1 MKNYSVYWYKLPEH
15 DNLYVQG
22 YIGITNNMKRRNLE
36 HRRNKSVT
44 HFTNALKLYDIVE
57 YEVLH
62 TELTIEEASDLEYA
76 YRPSTNIG
84 WNSAIGG
91 SDSLGVTLS
100 VPITLYHESDHN
112 KLYNFNSITEAA
124 DTIKVSRARLAQ
136 AKSRGKQHYGYDGW
150 AIVINPTIDRSTTL
164 NIAQIASSR
173 LLGIKRNKPSH
184 FKGVTTRW
192 TDEQKQAISQT
203 HKGKTISEEHKQALR
218 NKNRISP
225 SLCKQVTLKHKD
237 SDTEYTFHS
246 ISEASRQLEL
256 PLSRLKSKAQRPL
269 NQYGLDGWAITSLG
283 SE

>member
-15 DNLYVQG
+15 TNPYVQG

-44 HFTNALKLYDIVE
+44 HFTNALKLYNSVE
-57 YEVLH
+57 YEILH

-76 YRPSTNIG
+76 YRPSANIG

-91 SDSLGVTLS
+91 SDSLGTTLS
-100 VPITLYHESDHN
+100 VPITVYHESDYT
-112 KLYNFNSITEAA
+112 KLYSFNSITEAA
-124 DTIKVSRARLAQ
+124 DAIKVSRNRLAQ
-136 AKSRGKQHYGYDGW
+136 AKSRGKQQYGYDGW
-150 AIVINPTIDRSTTL
+150 AIELDPSIDKATTINIH
-164 NIAQIASSR
+164 QIASSR
-173 LLGIKRNKPSH
+173 VLGIKRNKPSH

-192 TDEQKQAISQT
+192 SDEQKLAISKT

-218 NKNRISP
+218 DKNRNNP

-237 SDTEYTFHS
+237 SDTEYAFHS